1 MPANT
6 NNESQK
12 YHSEETAEMS
22 NMGHSLF
29 PPKTKFSSLI
39 ITNER
44 KVCQKEHGQR
54 RQEQNDFTKD
64 SHFFS
69 LHSFSLT
76 RLSPES
82 DRAGQ
87 RLS

>member
-1 MPANT
+1 MLANT

-12 YHSEETAEMS
+12 YEETAEMS

-29 PPKTKFSSLI
+29 PPKTKFSSLM
-39 ITNER
+39 ITNKR

-64 SHFFS
+64 SH
-69 LHSFSLT
+69 
-76 RLSPES
+76 
-82 DRAGQ
+82 A
-87 RLS
+87 